1 MTALR
6 RTHPVAQVLVDDPV
20 CTVVAHVPAGR
31 AVVLQGASEV
41 IWHRLPAAEEP
52 ALEASELAAELA
64 QETGVDVVVLEQQVL
79 DMAADLA
86 EEGLVELL

>member
-6 RTHPVAQVLVDDPV
+6 RTQPIAQVLVDEPES
-20 CTVVAHVPAGR
+20 TVAAHVPAGR

-41 IWHRLPAAEEP
+41 IWHRLPRADEP
-52 ALEASELAAELA
+52 AVEASRLAAGLA
-64 QETGVDVVVLEQQVL
+64 QETGVAVVVLEKQVL
-79 DMAADLA
+79 NLAAELA